1 MEQVFLRTVRGSLE
15 WEQVTAAGA
24 GIVAWLGRTPVTSRG
39 LMQPSVSPWAA
50 ERTEAQRDGLT
61 SAPMPPSG
69 LGTPLLCWAV
79 LMSSCYPL
87 FGTQVTGRAATRG
100 SQGTLQR
107 HVALMG
113 MLPLS
118 LPTISQEGPWQLTA
132 APWGAAHGES
142 PEPPTDSGGQE
153 MALPAGHWAQR
164 GWAVLLVWQGASRR
178 PGSLIPAGRCQAAGQ
193 RCPAAGGPQSGTRH
207 CQQAACCL
215 LDSEIWPQ
223 LARIQF
229 NYDKQRLHPLSCD

>member
-1 MEQVFLRTVRGSLE
+1 M
-15 WEQVTAAGA
+15 
-24 GIVAWLGRTPVTSRG
+24 WLGWAEHLSPPGTLCSHQCLLEKQRTK
-39 LMQPSVSPWAA
+39 
-50 ERTEAQRDGLT
+50 AQRDGLI
-61 SAPMPPSG
+61 SAPVPASG

-79 LMSSCYPL
+79 LMPSCCPL
-87 FGTQVTGRAATRG
+87 SGTPVRGRGAMRG
-100 SQGTLQR
+100 ARGTLWR
-107 HVALMG
+107 HMALMG
-113 MLPLS
+113 TVPLS
-118 LPTISQEGPWQLTA
+118 LLAISQEGPWQLTA
-132 APWGAAHGES
+132 APRGPAHAES
-142 PEPPTDSGGQE
+142 PEPPTDAGGQV
-153 MALPAGHWAQR
+153 MALPAGHWAQQ

-178 PGSLIPAGRCQAAGQ
+178 LGSPIPAGRCLAAGQ